1 MWQTVGQ
8 MKNIELLQKA
18 LTTDTLAHAY
28 LLVGPGQVGKMT
40 LALDLAAVLN
50 CVAKKEEKPCWE
62 CLPCQKI
69 KNARHPDVQIISLQ
83 QPSETDESRAK
94 TEIGID
100 LIGDILHSANL
111 PPFEGKCRVYIF
123 EEAAN
128 LSLEAANRLLKTLEE
143 PPTQVVFILI
153 TENVSLIPA
162 TIASR
167 CQRINLN
174 RVKYDE
180 IEKALIERWHVEPEK
195 ARLLARLS
203 NGCPGWAVNAAVNP
217 EILGQRR
224 ERFAKMLEIIRDS
237 YHERLIAAS
246 KLAQQFSKQRE
257 TVYETLG
264 EWIGWW
270 RDALLVKADCPA
282 GIVNIDFSADLVQMA
297 GSFTLFQIKKSIQ
310 LIMETEEQLKL
321 NVNARLAL
329 ESLMLNLPLNTPK
342 KVPASRI
349 EVKNA

>member
-1 MWQTVGQ
+1 MWQTIGQ
-8 MKNIELLQKA
+8 KKSIELLQKA
-18 LTTDTLAHAY
+18 LTADTLAHAY
-28 LLVGPGQVGKMT
+28 LLVGPAQVGKMT

-50 CVAKKEEKPCWE
+50 CLAKKEERPCWE

-83 QPSETDESRAK
+83 QPSETDELRTK

-100 LIGDILHSANL
+100 LIGDIIHTANL
-111 PPFEGKCRVYIF
+111 PPFEGKYRVYIF

-128 LSLEAANRLLKTLEE
+128 LSLEAANRLLKTMED
-143 PPTQVVFILI
+143 PRAQVVFILI
-153 TENVSLIPA
+153 TENINLIPA

-167 CQRINLN
+167 CQRINLY
-174 RVKYDE
+174 RVKCDE
-180 IEKALIERWHVEPEK
+180 IEKALIERWQIEPEK

-203 NGCPGWAVNAAVNP
+203 NGCPGWAVNGALNP
-217 EILGQRR
+217 EILEQRR
-224 ERFAKMLEIIRDS
+224 ERFVKMLEIIRDS
-237 YHERLIAAS
+237 YHGRLTAAS

-257 TVYETLG
+257 TIYETLG

-270 RDALLVKADCPA
+270 RDALLVKADCLA
-282 GIVNIDFSADLVQMA
+282 GIVNIDFSADLVKMA
-297 GSFTLFQIKKSIQ
+297 GDFTLSQIKKSIQ

-329 ESLMLNLPLNTPK
+329 ESLMLNLPLTTPK
-342 KVPASRI
+342 KIPASQV